1 MSGLQDKLDNQAV
14 EFDRE
19 GLWERIEKPKPQKPW
34 WLWASL
40 VLVVSLCCYVFINFN
55 NKNKNNLNDNIV
67 IEHTDK
73 QDIITEKQDENLVF
87 NHEKTI
93 IESSLD
99 PNKSEDVEVLSN
111 TNIQSNTT
119 VIQNDKTPF
128 STTIQKE
135 KLTNNKEEI
144 ISEFIPKNNLHS
156 KEKDISTEF
165 QTRSALRESSTP
177 QPPCLATSGCDGQN
191 DISCNRFPTIQWI
204 EVRHSYEI
212 DALIGK
218 NEGFQLTNVE
228 KSCETVTTLRLFQ
241 SHNLTSQDTPPKG
254 ESRLISK
261 AVSPP
266 PKGGDRL
273 ISKAVSPPL
282 EGAGGWTGL
291 TRKKYKNIRNLSP
304 KFTLIENTKRTTTNN
319 HLRPLTPKNNPLI
332 LSEND
337 RPNRIQIQVAYGRHK
352 NHFGEQIDSILEYNQ
367 DLVREYVSFNTALTY
382 ERKLAKINLYG
393 SLQYAVYQDNTE
405 DEVIES
411 TTYTIRNGQT
421 YATVETTHYDLYNDY
436 QFLALVGGIRKEW
449 RRGNWA
455 FSGAAGVGVNMYAY
469 SRGTVLVGAGEMM
482 RFRDSGMQINR
493 RSVFGELDAGVRYYT
508 PNGLYGQASL
518 TYHSQKYINHQFD
531 NYEQQLSTI
540 FINLGIGKAF

>member
-177 QPPCLATSGCDGQN
+177 QP
-191 DISCNRFPTIQWI
+191 
-204 EVRHSYEI
+204 
-212 DALIGK
+212 
-218 NEGFQLTNVE
+218 
-228 KSCETVTTLRLFQ
+228 
-241 SHNLTSQDTPPKG
+241 PPKG